1 MMQTQSVDPLWDE
14 GISSYLLG
22 QYESLQ
28 APLTMEN
35 LQEFAVDQAV
45 RVGDLLETLFI
56 MAIYGEWTYSDA
68 NGQAQVL
75 DETALDDFYAKGR
88 LSQED
93 LAAFSGVW
101 APA

>member
-1 MMQTQSVDPLWDE
+1 MQTQSIDPLWDE
-14 GISSYLLG
+14 GISSYLLS
-22 QYESLQ
+22 QYESQ
-28 APLTMEN
+28 QSPLTMEN
-35 LQEFAVDQAV
+35 LQTYAVEQAV

-68 NGQAQVL
+68 EGKPQEL

-88 LSQED
+88 LSKED